1 MPHTQP
7 EWGVTNKWVDR
18 TLDRTLLAQSQGTS
32 QLLQLLVALQGC
44 RPQVARPNSSVEARN
59 TDFVATPPGFKYWL
73 QIIH

>member
-7 EWGVTNKWVDR
+7 EWGVTNRWVDR
-18 TLDRTLLAQSQGTS
+18 TLDRTLLAQ
-32 QLLQLLVALQGC
+32 LLQLPVALQGC